1 VPPLRLGQFFKS
13 NPPDGPLD
21 LFHNTILV
29 KDQTITSS
37 FSHFRDAPP
46 APGAAPN
53 CRLTRRSFNNVFVA
67 VNTIPEAE
75 LPISWLPNPTGPS
88 ATAGN
93 CYFRIGGFTGGDLL
107 RHFEYEFPGE
117 DDPVPGTGFLT
128 LDELR
133 GGDPPPPPPSTI
145 FRHSRA
151 VHPLVMR
158 FSASLRTHSF
168 SISIPCRTA
177 HPATTSASD
186 GTVLPAAM
194 VCLPDELRC
203 LDGAPPSESPD
214 IGCFRLGDMPLTVGV
229 DGRKQSPTYEPI
241 SSLRR
246 TYASCRDFR

>member
-1 VPPLRLGQFFKS
+1 
-13 NPPDGPLD
+13 
-21 LFHNTILV
+21 LV

-46 APGAAPN
+46 APDAAPN

-75 LPISWLPNPTGPS
+75 LPIIWLPNPTGPS

-133 GGDPPPPPPSTI
+133 GGAPPPPPPSTI

-151 VHPLVMR
+151 VHPPGYEV
-158 FSASLRTHSF
+158 F
-168 SISIPCRTA
+168 SIAENPLFQHFDPVPDGPSGDDFRLRWDS
-177 HPATTSASD
+177 PARRR
-186 GTVLPAAM
+186 GV
-194 VCLPDELRC
+194 VLPDELRC

-229 DGRKQSPTYEPI
+229 DGRKQFPN
-241 SSLRR
+241 L
-246 TYASCRDFR
+246 